1 MRIINIFER
10 RDYLIVFFLIIL
22 NVYYLS
28 FSYYDLSNGPSYKRY
43 FKISLIMIVFHF
55 LCCVFLESEF
65 NSLFFRKMQLKLEK
79 KIFLIS
85 LIIAVPIVSNYI
97 IGFYFYTGYI
107 IHQLNCPFS
116 LDQIDLKLHLKRRC
130 NLYNMNNE
138 SSYPAQYI
146 CSYNAE
152 KNQPLKMV
160 LKIFGREL
168 SSIRCSKVKSLM
180 HNNKVIDDFVN
191 EYNIDDIYYC
201 NSKAIIEKYPISI
214 NLEDCEKNDFYP
226 EVIIILHFVL
236 NFSFIILDLTYF
248 KNIRANINVENYI
261 AL

>member
-10 RDYLIVFFLIIL
+10 REYLIVLFLIIL

-85 LIIAVPIVSNYI
+85 LIISVPIVSNYI
-97 IGFYFYTGYI
+97 IGFYFYTSYI

-116 LDQIDLKLHLKRRC
+116 LDQIDLKLHLKKRC
-130 NLYNMNNE
+130 DLYNINNE
-138 SSYPAQYI
+138 SSYPIQYI

-152 KNQPLKMV
+152 KNQPLKIF

-168 SSIRCSKVKSLM
+168 SSIRCSKVKSLI
-180 HNNKVIDDFVN
+180 NNKVTDDFLN
-191 EYNIDDIYYC
+191 EYHKDDIYYC

-214 NLEDCEKNDFYP
+214 NLEDCGKNVFYP
-226 EVIIILHFVL
+226 EIIIILHFVL

-248 KNIRANINVENYI
+248 KDIKANINVENYI

>member
-10 RDYLIVFFLIIL
+10 REYLIVLFLIIL
-22 NVYYLS
+22 NVYYFY

-85 LIIAVPIVSNYI
+85 LIISVPIVSNYI
-97 IGFYFYTGYI
+97 IGFYFYTSYI

-116 LDQIDLKLHLKRRC
+116 LDQIDLKLHLKKRC
-130 NLYNMNNE
+130 DLYNINNE
-138 SSYPAQYI
+138 SSYPIQYI

-152 KNQPLKMV
+152 KNQPLKIF

-168 SSIRCSKVKSLM
+168 SSIRCSKVKSL
-180 HNNKVIDDFVN
+180 
-191 EYNIDDIYYC
+191 
-201 NSKAIIEKYPISI
+201 
-214 NLEDCEKNDFYP
+214 
-226 EVIIILHFVL
+226 
-236 NFSFIILDLTYF
+236 SFL
-248 KNIRANINVENYI
+248 K
-261 AL
+261 